1 MKFSREFLT
10 GILVVVAIA
19 VLYLGVSYLKGINVF
34 SKQQRFF
41 AVYDNVAGLVSSNPV
56 VLNGY
61 KIGIVK
67 GVQLS
72 NKGDG
77 RIVVEV
83 VIDDANLKV
92 PEDTKLEIY
101 DADLFGSKAIQI
113 VLGQSTVL
121 APNKDT
127 LVSGVQLGL
136 TESLKQEIEP
146 LKKKSTELFASLDS
160 IMGSLNNALKSAEGK
175 QDIGTIFSSL
185 KSTLSNLEATTFK
198 VNGIL
203 DANAGNLQSMLTNVN
218 SIATNLKDNNARI
231 TNAVTNFNA
240 ISDTLAKVQLA
251 QTMKKVDN
259 ALAGFTT
266 MLEKIN
272 SGQGSL
278 GQMIQTDSLHRELVS
293 ASHSLDLLLND
304 MQTNPKRYVHFS
316 VFGKKDTGEMSKREL
331 EQLKEE
337 IDRALQEKATE
348 QKN

>member
-34 SKQQRFF
+34 SKQQRFY
-41 AVYDNVAGLVSSNPV
+41 AIYDNVAGLVSSNPV

-67 GVQLS
+67 SVQLS
-72 NKGDG
+72 EKGDG
-77 RIVVEV
+77 KIMVEV

-113 VLGQSTVL
+113 VLGQSPNI
-121 APNKDT
+121 APNKSI
-127 LVSGVQLGL
+127 LASGVQLGL

-146 LKKKSTELFASLDS
+146 LKKKSSELFASLDS
-160 IMGSLNNALKSAEGK
+160 ILGSLNHALEAGEGK
-175 QDIGTIFSSL
+175 MDIGSIFSSL
-185 KSTLSNLEATTFK
+185 KNTLTNLESTTTK
-198 VNGIL
+198 VNGML
-203 DANAGNLQSMLTNVN
+203 DANAGNLQSMLANAN
-218 SIATNLKDNNARI
+218 AISANLKDNNDRI
-231 TNAVTNFNA
+231 TNAVTNFSA
-240 ISDTLAKVQLA
+240 ISDTLAKVQFA

-259 ALAGFTT
+259 ALAGFTS

-272 SGQGSL
+272 GGQGSL
-278 GQMIQTDSLHRELVS
+278 GQLVQTDSLHRELVS

-331 EQLKEE
+331 EQLREE
-337 IDRALQEKATE
+337 IDKVLQEKASAT
-348 QKN
+348 KD